1 MVRRYQRARA
11 FFLESIIHKD
21 GDIEKDV
28 NHRINAGWMKWK
40 NASRVLCDRR
50 IPIKLKGKFYKIVIR
65 LGMFYRI
72 ECWAVKKQHVHKMT
86 S

>member
-1 MVRRYQRARA
+1 
-11 FFLESIIHKD
+11 
-21 GDIEKDV
+21 V

-65 LGMFYRI
+65 LAMFYRI
-72 ECWAVKKQHVHKMT
+72 ECWAINKQHVHKMNVVDIKC
-86 S
+86 